1 MAKENAILDK
11 EEQLNEDLT
20 ESFDFDALEEKLQSQ
35 LEEELADMQFLA
47 EEKEKIGSPDNLG
60 NVIMDVVWE
69 QFINQVAVTAGE
81 DFIEENRGLRL
92 DLSKDAHFLTTENFE
107 QGVMPTHN
115 PNKETYFQ
123 RYTEY
128 RSDFQ
133 TDPHLEVKMSK
144 NMRYNEETK
153 TYERYDAETN
163 SWVGKTR
170 YNEKTRVW
178 EDWDLR
184 AGNWK
189 KKLDPEARKK
199 FDTRTKD
206 QKGTAAVAKDHVIS
220 AAEQIRDT
228 EAAAYVDRETRKEF
242 AKSDVNLNDL
252 DSRANGSKND
262 STMDEWLN
270 SKKDGKKPSERFD
283 IDEDDLRQKDAAARE
298 EYTKMKDE
306 GKKQAIEA
314 GKESRKEEAF
324 RIGGKALRAVLMQLL
339 AELVREIIA
348 KLVKW
353 FKSSKKA
360 RDTLLDGL
368 KEAIH
373 SFIGKMKQH
382 LINAGDTLFTTVAT
396 AIWGPIVGTIKKVWI
411 MLKQGWSS
419 LKNAIT
425 YIKDPANRG
434 KPIGRLLME
443 VGKIVIAGMT
453 GIGAMALGEVIEK
466 GLITIPI
473 FAVEIPLLGSLANI
487 LGIFLGAVVA
497 GIIGAIAISIIEKQ
511 IEKSMERENVNAQ
524 IKKGNEILRTQHQLQ
539 TVNEVKLNHA
549 KAETAQNIRDRHV
562 AAANMMAES
571 VEHIRTN
578 CATDESVDDAFDD
591 IDRLFDELED

>member
-11 EEQLNEDLT
+11 EEQLNEDLS

-81 DFIEENRGLRL
+81 DFIEENRGLHL
-92 DLSKDAHFLTTENFE
+92 DLRKEAHIQTTENFAE
-107 QGVMPTHN
+107 GKIATHN
-115 PNKETYFQ
+115 TEIDYQQ
-123 RYTEY
+123 RYDDWQ
-128 RSDFQ
+128 SNFQ
-133 TDPHLEVKMSK
+133 KDPNIEHKTS
-144 NMRYNEETK
+144 NYRYNE
-153 TYERYDAETN
+153 DQQ
-163 SWVGKTR
+163 
-170 YNEKTRVW
+170 VW
-178 EDWDLR
+178 EKHDTRSDS
-184 AGNWK
+184 WK
-189 KKLDPEARKK
+189 KVLNKDARADFDKGRPTGNNTANTNMDHTVSAGEIIRDPAANAHM
-199 FDTRTKD
+199 TREEQIAFANSEKNLNLMD
-206 QKGTAAVAKDHVIS
+206 S
-220 AAEQIRDT
+220 AANQ
-228 EAAAYVDRETRKEF
+228 
-242 AKSDVNLNDL
+242 
-252 DSRANGSKND
+252 SKGD
-262 STMDEWLN
+262 STMSEFLDSER
-270 SKKDGKKPSERFD
+270 DGKKAAERFN
-283 IDEDDLRQKDAAARE
+283 IDEEELRKKDAEARE
-298 EYTKMKDE
+298 EYEKQ
-306 GKKQAIEA
+306 KKEA
-314 GKESRKEEAF
+314 EQKSIKAGEKSQKEEAF

-360 RDTLLDGL
+360 LDTLLDGL

-382 LINAGDTLFTTVAT
+382 LINAGNTLFTTVAT

-466 GLITIPI
+466 GLMTIPI
-473 FAVEIPLLGSLANI
+473 FAFEIPLLGSLANI

-511 IEKSMERENVNAQ
+511 IEKSMEHENVDAQ

-539 TVNEVKLNHA
+539 AVNAVKLSHA

-571 VEHIRTN
+571 VENIRKN
-578 CATDESVDDAFDD
+578 CATDESVDDTFDD
-591 IDRLFDELED
+591 IDKLFDELED